1 MKVLLAADG
10 RHCTKR
16 RLSCIAAHD
25 DLLGPAQDCTLLGNG
40 VLGRCTVP
48 VLLIR

>member
-16 RLSCIAAHD
+16 RLSCITAHD
-25 DLLGPAQDCTLLGNG
+25 DLFGPAYDCTLLGNG

>member
-1 MKVLLAADG
+1 MKALLAADG

-16 RLSCIAAHD
+16 RLSCITAHD
-25 DLLGPAQDCTLLGNG
+25 DLFGPAYDCTLLGNG